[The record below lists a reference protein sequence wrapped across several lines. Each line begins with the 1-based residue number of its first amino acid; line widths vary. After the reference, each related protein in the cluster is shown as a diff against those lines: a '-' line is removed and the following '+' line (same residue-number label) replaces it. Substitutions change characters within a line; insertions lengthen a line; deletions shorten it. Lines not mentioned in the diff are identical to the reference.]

1 MMRYVAFVVL
11 GCAFVAGLWM
21 TVQTHR
27 LLHRRQRR
35 WSQPALMGIGQV
47 VTLRVPA
54 ERLRDVN
61 RVIEQ
66 TAWGGYRTEFYAT
79 YDYKSI
85 GEDAHTKA
93 LAQ

>member
-1 MMRYVAFVVL
+1 M
-11 GCAFVAGLWM
+11 
-21 TVQTHR
+21 
-27 LLHRRQRR
+27 
-35 WSQPALMGIGQV
+35 
-47 VTLRVPA
+47 RVPA

-66 TAWGGYRTEFYAT
+66 TARGGYRTEFYAP